1 MMCRKQKGKERE
13 QKLDK
18 GQLKEQKK
26 IKRTGS
32 GKMNMVRI
40 RSKLSCMLKGKADT
54 RT

>member
-26 IKRTGS
+26 
-32 GKMNMVRI
+32 
-40 RSKLSCMLKGKADT
+40 LKEQDPEN
-54 RT
+54 